1 MPFAR
6 VRDLHTYYEL
16 AGAGPRVLFING
28 SGGDLRRQ
36 PSVFASP
43 LAAAFTLLAH
53 DQRGLGQTTVPD
65 PPYTMSDYADDAAAL
80 LDAIGWDRCH
90 VVGTSFGGMVAQE
103 FALRHPG
110 RVDRL
115 VLNCTS
121 SGGDGGS
128 SYPLHE
134 FIGLSLEARFDATMP
149 ISDVRRDDDWQAT
162 HPEEVDTLRAQF
174 LTAQAIGAGEPRR
187 AIGAAAQLQA
197 RIDHNVYDRLP
208 RLTMP
213 VLVCGGRSDGIAP
226 PANLQAIAAQIP
238 QAELALFNGGH
249 LFFIQDRTAYPRMID
264 FLLCGM
270 PT

>member
-36 PSVFASP
+36 PSVFSSP

-128 SYPLHE
+128 S
-134 FIGLSLEARFDATMP
+134 LSLARIHRPQPRSAIRCHDAYL
-149 ISDVRRDDDWQAT
+149 RR
-162 HPEEVDTLRAQF
+162 P
-174 LTAQAIGAGEPRR
+174 PRR
-187 AIGAAAQLQA
+187 
-197 RIDHNVYDRLP
+197 
-208 RLTMP
+208 
-213 VLVCGGRSDGIAP
+213 
-226 PANLQAIAAQIP
+226 
-238 QAELALFNGGH
+238 
-249 LFFIQDRTAYPRMID
+249 
-264 FLLCGM
+264 
-270 PT
+270 